1 MSPKVIYSNQ
11 KYSCK
16 GCGLCCR
23 RFRVQLT
30 PQELK
35 ALQEHEWESV
45 PSRFHDTID
54 GLLFFKRTPESRCV
68 FLDECNRCRIHSR
81 LGEGAKALSC
91 RGYPFSIVPT
101 FPNEITV
108 SVRLDCPAAMAD
120 DGIAVSQ
127 NASVAKII
135 SAMHFNGNG
144 FSEKQLGN
152 LTVPTAKEL
161 IKQIYI
167 LLDDATLSVV
177 DAMNSLMLFSQ
188 HAEQLGAVFL
198 NDTEVMTQVYPKYA
212 DNLKDELP
220 ELLKYDFGK
229 TERMMF
235 RRLMAAY
242 CRRDEELLRIDI
254 LARIRLAW
262 RLAKIM
268 VGRGNLRKIGNEH
281 PDFSL
286 GKMQL
291 FSHEKIDLDKTAWLN
306 YFRFLR
312 IKLETCQFFG
322 QAYYCADIFTGLK
335 ALFMTFPL
343 ALALAR
349 INAMANDRVIS
360 SDDVN
365 YAVAA
370 IDHSFGRN
378 PAIGKILK
386 LQNRLSGHF
395 SSLVFALC
403 GQ

>member
-16 GCGLCCR
+16 NCGLCCR

-35 ALQEHEWESV
+35 ALQEHEWENV

-54 GLLFFKRTPESRCV
+54 GLHFFKRTPESRCV
-68 FLDECNRCRIHSR
+68 FLDDCNRCRIHSR

-135 SAMHFNGNG
+135 SAMHFKGNG
-144 FSEKQLGN
+144 FSERQLGY

-167 LLDDATLSVV
+167 LSDDTTLSVV
-177 DAMNSLMLFSQ
+177 NAMNSLMLFAQ
-188 HAEQLGAVFL
+188 HAEQLGAAFL
-198 NDTEVMTQVYPKYA
+198 NDTEVMAQVYPKYA
-212 DNLKDELP
+212 ENLKQELP
-220 ELLKYDFGK
+220 ELLKYDLGK
-229 TERMMF
+229 SEKIMF

-242 CRRDEELLRIDI
+242 CRRDEELLRIDVI
-254 LARIRLAW
+254 ARIRLAW
-262 RLAKIM
+262 KLCKIM

-281 PDFSL
+281 PDFQL
-286 GKMQL
+286 GNVAL
-291 FSHEKIDLDKTAWLN
+291 FSREKVELSKYAWRN

-322 QAYYCADIFTGLK
+322 QAYYGADIFTGLK

-343 ALALAR
+343 ALALAK
-349 INAMANDRVIS
+349 INAQANDRECS
-360 SDDVN
+360 AEDVD

-378 PAIGKILK
+378 PAIGRILK
-386 LQNRLSGHF
+386 LQNRLAGHF